1 VDNAP
6 PGVAVSDSVGGMRWE
21 DLFTDL
27 EGQLESEHS
36 SEEADLRAEEERLR
50 LARLGVRDRLL
61 AVHNAGPELTER
73 ALRIYLRDGTRLM
86 VTPTT
91 FGRDWFVADLHG
103 ELRRERPCIVPVD
116 AIASVSLSSA
126 QVTASLDASPPDD
139 KRQSLAARLGI
150 GFLLRDLCRRRA
162 PVQLQLAGV
171 TVAGTLDRVGRDHC
185 DLAVH
190 DAGGV
195 RRESTVFEVRMVRF
209 SELMLVRL

>member
-1 VDNAP
+1 
-6 PGVAVSDSVGGMRWE
+6 MRWE
-21 DLFTDL
+21 DLFNDL
-27 EGQLESEHS
+27 EGQLESEHT
-36 SEEADLRAEEERLR
+36 SEDADLRAEEERLR

-61 AVHNAGPELTER
+61 AVHNAGPDLADR
-73 ALRIYLRDGTRLM
+73 ALRVILRDGTRLA

-103 ELRRERPCIVPVD
+103 ELRRDRPCIVPID
-116 AIASVSLSSA
+116 AIASVAFTAA
-126 QVTASLDASPPDD
+126 QVYASLDAQPTDD
-139 KRQSLAARLGI
+139 KRQSVAARLGM

-162 PVQLQLAGV
+162 PVQLQLAGII
-171 TVAGTLDRVGRDHC
+171 VAGTLDRVGRDHC

-195 RRESTVFEVRMVRF
+195 RRESAVSEFRMVRF